1 MLPFQSH
8 SRNSAAEVG
17 FVISRCW
24 MRVKNTVSIDSI
36 REIVNMARTVK
47 LTSLSEFNVNMVAAA
62 DAKRDPCKAVS
73 SWIL

>member
-1 MLPFQSH
+1 
-8 SRNSAAEVG
+8 
-17 FVISRCW
+17 